1 MAQVIEMA
9 YLSELIGRAVRDHRG
24 TTLGRLND
32 LLILPEEQSDYPRV
46 VALSLKN
53 GNAATKAL
61 AWSGT
66 EDLAGNTIVLQTQPQ
81 SYTESGREIF
91 LARDVMDKQVIDIE
105 DHRVVRVNDL
115 ELGRIGSDYRLINVD
130 IGGRGLLRRL
140 GVEDLA
146 ERVAERFNRHIPSNA
161 LSWSDLSFLPDK
173 GVRVNV
179 PRQNLNELHPADIAE
194 ILEDVG
200 PRRAGDLIRDLGDE
214 KIADTLMELETD
226 FQAEVLESFPKERA
240 ADIVEEME
248 PDEAADLLNELEP
261 ESRQAVLDLM
271 EHDEKEAV
279 QELLQHEQDTA
290 GGLMTTNYVYV
301 PPGLTVGQAL
311 EHLRTDP
318 DAREAETIYYVYI
331 LDNEEKLLGVCSLSD
346 LVLADPA
353 MPIEKIMHSHP
364 MYVELDTP
372 RDDVLEEIS
381 KYNLLAVPVVNEDNQ
396 MQGIVTADD
405 ALEMILPQEWKVKL
419 PRLFR

>member
-1 MAQVIEMA
+1 MA
-9 YLSELIGRAVRDHRG
+9 YLSELLGRVVRDHRG

-32 LLILPEEQSDYPRV
+32 LLILSEERSEYPRV
-46 VALSLKN
+46 VALALRN
-53 GNAATKAL
+53 GGNAANLL
-61 AWSGT
+61 AWRGT
-66 EDLAGNTIVLQTQPQ
+66 EDLAGNIIILQTQPQ
-81 SYTESGREIF
+81 AYTETGGEIY
-91 LARDVMDKQVIDIE
+91 LARDVMDKQVIDVE
-105 DHRVVRVNDL
+105 DHRMVRVNDL
-115 ELGRIGSDYRLINVD
+115 ELGRIGSDYRLLNVD

-140 GVEDLA
+140 GIEDLA
-146 ERVAERFNRHIPSNA
+146 ETIVERFRRQIPTSSV
-161 LSWSDLSFLPDK
+161 SWSDLSFLPDV

-261 ESRQAVLDLM
+261 EARQAVLDLM
-271 EHDEKEAV
+271 EKDEKEAV
-279 QELLQHEQDTA
+279 QELLEHEEDTA
-290 GGLMTTNYVYV
+290 GGLMTNNYVWV
-301 PPGLTVGQAL
+301 PPNLTVGEAL
-311 EHLRTDP
+311 QHLRNDP
-318 DAREAETIYYVYI
+318 DAKEAETIYYVYV
-331 LDNEEKLLGVCSLSD
+331 LDTDEKLLGVCSLSD
-346 LVLADPA
+346 MVLADPA
-353 MPIEKIMHSHP
+353 LPIETIMHADPVS
-364 MYVELDTP
+364 VELGTP
-372 RDDVLEEIS
+372 RDQVLEEIS

-396 MQGIVTADD
+396 LQGIVTSDD

>member
-1 MAQVIEMA
+1 MA

-24 TTLGRLND
+24 LTLGRLSD
-32 LLILPEEQSDYPRV
+32 LLILPDEKSEYPRV
-46 VALSLKN
+46 VALALRN
-53 GNAATKAL
+53 GSTEPKLL
-61 AWSGT
+61 AWRGT
-66 EDLAGNTIVLQTQPQ
+66 EDLAGNIIVLQTQPQ
-81 SYTESGREIF
+81 EYHAGGHEIF
-91 LARDVMDKQVIDIE
+91 LARDVMDKQVIDVE
-105 DHRVVRVNDL
+105 DHRMVRVNDL

-140 GVEDLA
+140 GIEDLA
-146 ERVAERFNRHIPSNA
+146 ERVAERFNRQIPNSA
-161 LSWSDLSFLPDK
+161 VSWCDLSFLPDI

-179 PRQNLNELHPADIAE
+179 SRQNLYELHPADIAE

-200 PRRAGDLIRDLGDE
+200 PRMAGELIRDLGDE

-226 FQAEVLESFPKERA
+226 FQAEVLQSFSEERA

-261 ESRQAVLDLM
+261 EKRQAVLSLM
-271 EHDEKEAV
+271 EQQEREDV
-279 QELLQHEQDTA
+279 QELLEHGEDTA
-290 GGLMTTNYVYV
+290 GGLMTNNYVTV
-301 PPGLTVGQAL
+301 PPHLTVGEAL
-311 EHLRTDP
+311 AHLRNDP
-318 DAREAETIYYVYI
+318 DAKEAETIYYVYV

-346 LVLADPA
+346 LVLADPT
-353 MPIEKIMHSHP
+353 MPIEKIMHDDP
-364 MYVELDTP
+364 IYVELTTP
-372 RDDVLEEIS
+372 RDEVLEQIS

-396 MQGIVTADD
+396 LQGIVTADD